1 MSESF
6 AQLFEESQ
14 VEQLMRPGAI
24 VTGIVMAIGPPL
36 KMVLARQDSL
46 VKKRS
51 VRNFGTNLKVP
62 LKATRL

>member
-24 VTGIVMAIGPPL
+24 VTGIVMAIGPL
-36 KMVLARQDSL
+36 DRMSW
-46 VKKRS
+46 
-51 VRNFGTNLKVP
+51 
-62 LKATRL
+62 